1 MSFAIT
7 MLPAVAG
14 HRWVSVEGPVDALT
28 VADVRAVL
36 RAAVQLPA
44 RRLTVDLRRA
54 TVADAGRTVL
64 TEALTAAADRGI
76 EVALL
81 QADGPAAATITSGQQ
96 PAMA

>member
-7 MLPAVAG
+7 ILPAVGG
-14 HRWVSVEGPVDALT
+14 HRWVSVEGPVDAST

-36 RAAVQLPA
+36 RAAAQMPA

-54 TVADAGRTVL
+54 AVEQVSRTAV

-81 QADGPAAATITSGQQ
+81 RADGPAATIASPRQ